1 MTEDLRI
8 SMIQSHIIWEDRE
21 ENLGYYGELLRRV
34 SGRTDLAVLPETFTT
49 GFSMDVEKQADTMES
64 QTVPTIKEWAKKYKL
79 AVAGSFIAKDN
90 GKFYNRAF
98 FITPEGEEYYY
109 DKRHL
114 FRMAEEDKHFS
125 AGDKRLIVPYKGWN
139 ICLQVCYD
147 LRFPVWSRNVNN
159 EYDLLIY
166 VANWP
171 EARKKAWKALLHA
184 RAIENMAYV
193 CGVNRV
199 GVDGK
204 GFLFRGDSMI
214 YNAKG
219 KKLADAGKRCV
230 AEAKVCESI
239 AWVNQFNLTSKHMSD
254 IEFGFGNIELND
266 TGDDFISMLQFEA
279 LSPAQID
286 EIEEKGYVFP
296 IKYAGRANGTYF
308 SKDRTCSDSDYRTI
322 ARNRTIDKSRRAIR
336 NALLPYLNSPVL
348 VNPKTGYLAEIEIKK
363 YQNVVKNILST
374 MEGNSEISGYSVLVS
389 SNQNILLTDTLKII
403 YAIVPVGVTSKIIVE
418 EGFALTNA

>member
-219 KKLADAGKRCV
+219 LLNHMDEIMSASVIIAIAGMEGALASVIGGLADCPV
-230 AEAKVCESI
+230 I
-239 AWVNQFNLTSKHMSD
+239 AVPTSVGYGASFGGVSALLSMLNSCASGVSVVNIDN
-254 IEFGFGNIELND
+254 GFG
-266 TGDDFISMLQFEA
+266 A
-279 LSPAQID
+279 
-286 EIEEKGYVFP
+286 
-296 IKYAGRANGTYF
+296 
-308 SKDRTCSDSDYRTI
+308 
-322 ARNRTIDKSRRAIR
+322 
-336 NALLPYLNSPVL
+336 
-348 VNPKTGYLAEIEIKK
+348 GYLAGMM
-363 YQNVVKNILST
+363 NH
-374 MEGNSEISGYSVLVS
+374 M
-389 SNQNILLTDTLKII
+389 
-403 YAIVPVGVTSKIIVE
+403 
-418 EGFALTNA
+418 